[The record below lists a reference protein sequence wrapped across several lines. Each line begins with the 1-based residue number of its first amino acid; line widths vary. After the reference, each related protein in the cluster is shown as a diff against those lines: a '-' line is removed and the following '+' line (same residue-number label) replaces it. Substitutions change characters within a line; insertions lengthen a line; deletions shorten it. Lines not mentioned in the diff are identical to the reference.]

1 MKKGYKRLLFFIVLL
16 ILVLLVNS
24 FLINIFS
31 PYKMILFLLFLLLI
45 FHLFFVIEKDN
56 HRYLNDVIFEVFIY
70 SISFFLLFYILG
82 FIVGYV
88 KTQNYYTLYGF
99 TQFIIPTI
107 LYCILREF
115 FRYNML
121 CKADGSKISTAF
133 VIVLFILFDMTNS
146 IYFASLKSGY
156 EVLRFVALTILPT
169 ISRNLA
175 YTYISKKMGYKP
187 IIMFDLIFSLY
198 PYLIPILPNPYE
210 YLVSIINLLVPI
222 IFAFRILKFFDRKED
237 HYLPSNYYKMKI
249 KGAIIPTIIVLTL
262 IYFYSGY
269 FRFYVIAI
277 GSGSMEPKI
286 KKGDVVIVD
295 RGCNKDSLK
304 EGQVIAYKKDNVI
317 VVHRIVKKMK
327 LNNSYVYYTKGD
339 TNDNIDD
346 FLIQK
351 DNIVG
356 KVNHKIGFIG
366 YPTVW
371 LSER

>member
-1 MKKGYKRLLFFIVLL
+1 M
-16 ILVLLVNS
+16 
-24 FLINIFS
+24 
-31 PYKMILFLLFLLLI
+31 
-45 FHLFFVIEKDN
+45 
-56 HRYLNDVIFEVFIY
+56 
-70 SISFFLLFYILG
+70 
-82 FIVGYV
+82 
-88 KTQNYYTLYGF
+88 
-99 TQFIIPTI
+99 
-107 LYCILREF
+107 
-115 FRYNML
+115 
-121 CKADGSKISTAF
+121 
-133 VIVLFILFDMTNS
+133 
-146 IYFASLKSGY
+146 
-156 EVLRFVALTILPT
+156 
-169 ISRNLA
+169 
-175 YTYISKKMGYKP
+175 
-187 IIMFDLIFSLY
+187 
-198 PYLIPILPNPYE
+198 
-210 YLVSIINLLVPI
+210 
-222 IFAFRILKFFDRKED
+222 KFFDRKED
-237 HYLPSNYYKMKI
+237 HYLPSNYYKRKI

-277 GSGSMEPKI
+277 GSGSMEPEI